1 MIVALAPGQQKALLK
16 LKRTREGLSKRLT
29 DVVDELGPQIY
40 DNFKK
45 VRMLSSFLS
54 RCPIPSLT
62 SLLQTRIVDPA
73 AKDGAHALR
82 QRKGGLA
89 ANEEASLLDDPMSW
103 LDDRLFGWTMPEPLA
118 DGDEAW
124 GDADY

>member
-1 MIVALAPGQQKALLK
+1 MIVALVPGQQKALLK
-16 LKRTREGLSKRLT
+16 LKRTREELSKRLT

-54 RCPIPSLT
+54 RCPIPILT
-62 SLLQTRIVDPA
+62 LHLQTRIVDPA

-89 ANEEASLLDDPMSW
+89 VNEEASFLDDPMSW

>member
-1 MIVALAPGQQKALLK
+1 MK
-16 LKRTREGLSKRLT
+16 LKRTREELSKRLT

-45 VRMLSSFLS
+45 ARILCSFLP
-54 RCPIPSLT
+54 RRPLHMLT
-62 SLLQTRIVDPA
+62 LHSQARIVDPA

-82 QRKGGLA
+82 QRKGGLRE
-89 ANEEASLLDDPMSW
+89 NEEASLLDDPMSW
-103 LDDRLFGWTMPEPLA
+103 LDDRLFGWTVPEPPA